1 MAGRNEREKRAV
13 ASVGVVALRCSSRLR
28 ANARWEHTKNI
39 RRRRVCEPRRGNEGL
54 IRPGGSVNMNDFVV
68 CGHCGEQFFTQDT
81 RKVPGGRLC
90 VVCLERGVKGC
101 K

>member
-1 MAGRNEREKRAV
+1 
-13 ASVGVVALRCSSRLR
+13 
-28 ANARWEHTKNI
+28 
-39 RRRRVCEPRRGNEGL
+39 
-54 IRPGGSVNMNDFVV
+54 MNDFVV